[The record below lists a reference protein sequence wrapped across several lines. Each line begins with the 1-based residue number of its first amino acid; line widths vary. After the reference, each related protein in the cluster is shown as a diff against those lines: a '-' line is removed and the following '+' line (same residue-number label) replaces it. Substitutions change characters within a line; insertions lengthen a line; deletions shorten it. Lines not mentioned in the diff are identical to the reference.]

1 MLVADKLG
9 IQAADVQAFI
19 PELLYSLHIETL
31 IHGNA
36 TKEEALTLL
45 RIVQENLGS
54 IPLDYDSIIG
64 ARSLLLPGGTR
75 HFMCPLTVSGTK
87 VILEKAVPNSE
98 NINSG
103 IEYFC
108 QTNSI
113 TDGKNRVLLLLLA
126 QIGREKAFD
135 FLRTKLQLGYYI
147 SSGVRATV
155 STEGFLE
162 IGFRANTQISD
173 PHSK

>member
-19 PELLYSLHIETL
+19 PELLCSLHIETL
-31 IHGNA
+31 IQGNA

-45 RIVQENLGS
+45 RVVQETLGGR
-54 IPLDYDSIIG
+54 PLDYDSIIG
-64 ARSLLLPGGTR
+64 ARSLLLPGGTHR
-75 HFMCPLTVSGTK
+75 FICSLTVSGTK
-87 VILEKAVPNSE
+87 VMLEKTVPNPE

-113 TDGKNRVLLLLLA
+113 TDGKNRALLLLLV
-126 QIGREKAFD
+126 QIGTEKAFD
-135 FLRTKLQLGYYI
+135 FLRTKLQLGYWI
-147 SSGVRATV
+147 SSGVRGTV

-162 IGFRANTQISD
+162 IKLS
-173 PHSK
+173 